1 MFEKFY
7 PTELAVSSYDIDY
20 ERMYS
25 KGMRGLIYDIDN
37 TLVMHGADAN
47 EEAVSLFTRLTK
59 MGYSVCFISNNK
71 EPRVRRFYDGLATG
85 GVCTD
90 KMHYLFKADK
100 PSRKNYRKAMEIMGT
115 DETNT
120 CFIGDQLFTD
130 VYGANRTGIKSILVK
145 PIDKHEE
152 IQIVLKRKLEKP
164 LLMAYHHRNRKKN
177 DKKSI
182 VLIGFMGSG
191 KSTIGRALEKK
202 LKCVYLD
209 TDAFIEAK
217 EGMSISEMFAVKGE
231 KSFREAET
239 EVLRGLCKDTK
250 RMVISTGG
258 GMPLRSENRVLLKKL
273 GIVVYLKTSPENVI
287 KRLEGDTT
295 RPLLQRPDKEEAV
308 TNMMR
313 QREPAYK
320 ESSDFTV
327 YTDGKTVDEIVKE
340 IELMC
345 L

>member
-20 ERMYS
+20 GRMYS

-47 EEAVSLFTRLTK
+47 DEAVSLFDKLVK

-71 EPRVRRFYDGLATG
+71 EPRVKRFYDGLAAG
-85 GVCTD
+85 GVCME
-90 KMHYLFKADK
+90 KIHYVFKADK
-100 PSRKNYRKAMEIMGT
+100 PSRKNYIKAMEIMGT

-164 LLMAYHHRNRKKN
+164 LLTAYHYRNRKLNEKKN
-177 DKKSI
+177 I
-182 VLIGFMGSG
+182 ILIGFMGSG
-191 KSTIGRALEKK
+191 KSTIGRALEKRF
-202 LKCVYLD
+202 KCIYLD
-209 TDAFIEAK
+209 TDSFIEAK
-217 EGMSISEMFAVKGE
+217 EGMSITEMFAVNGE
-231 KSFREAET
+231 KSFRDAET
-239 EVLRGLCKDTK
+239 TALRGLCNDKK
-250 RMVISTGG
+250 RMIISTGG

-273 GIVVYLKTSPENVI
+273 GIVVYLKTSPEAVI

-295 RPLLQRPDKEEAV
+295 RPLLQRPDKEEAI
-308 TNMMR
+308 TNMMK
-313 QREPAYK
+313 QREPAYT
-320 ESSDFTV
+320 ESSDLTV
-327 YTDGKTVDEIVKE
+327 YTDGKTVDEIVRE

-345 L
+345 F